1 MPRAIINF
9 NSLYSVSNKWICK
22 MSKSFSVNLNNNEI
36 IEACSNL
43 GILQEDF
50 GKAIKS
56 LMLNK
61 ESSGY
66 YPKQLFA
73 QKLDSLRLQENM
85 NMRQKAE
92 NLPDKE
98 LAKILGIKGKNAD
111 RKVKANGLY
120 YKKNFEDYVAD
131 FIMWWNGDKAKAP
144 ELIMKLNNLTWF
156 EYCATEYS
164 ERINRK
170 VPEIL

>member
-1 MPRAIINF
+1 MLIMVKNVQL
-9 NSLYSVSNKWICK
+9 S
-22 MSKSFSVNLNNNEI
+22 LNNNEI
-36 IEACSNL
+36 IEACTNL
-43 GILQEDF
+43 GIVEADL
-50 GKAIKS
+50 GKALKS
-56 LMLNK
+56 LVLNK
-61 ESSGY
+61 EGSGY

-73 QKLDSLRLQENM
+73 QKLDLMKLKEGM

-92 NLPDKE
+92 SLTDKD
-98 LAKILGIKGKNAD
+98 LAKILGIKGKNTD
-111 RKVKANGLY
+111 RRIKASGLY